1 MARTI
6 PYRDLNGY
14 IIESKYKPI
23 FDESRDKLSGGYSVA
38 VLTYCP
44 EIDGL
49 KHIGECEKCEFFR
62 GHKKY
67 EGVMCASEAP
77 DKTPQYMKQTK
88 KPKKNLLIWK
98 QQKQDSKL
106 SRSNWKQK

>member
-1 MARTI
+1 MARVI

-14 IIESKYKPI
+14 IIEPKHKPI

-62 GHKKY
+62 GNKQY
-67 EGVMCASEAP
+67 QGVMCASEAP
-77 DKTPQYMKQTK
+77 DKTPWYMKQTN
-88 KPKKNLLIWK
+88 P
-98 QQKQDSKL
+98 Q
-106 SRSNWKQK
+106 RTY

>member
-1 MARTI
+1 MARVI

-14 IIESKYKPI
+14 IIEPKHKPI
-23 FDESRDKLSGGYSVA
+23 FDERRNKLSGGYAVA

-62 GHKKY
+62 GHKQY
-67 EGVMCASEAP
+67 QGVKCASSS
-77 DKTPQYMKQTK
+77 TKQPPYYYNK
-88 KPKKNLLIWK
+88 INPHKNF
-98 QQKQDSKL
+98 
-106 SRSNWKQK
+106 